1 MVIQGLVDGIQLI
14 VVMYT
19 MQRHFE
25 NDGVPIVS
33 RGEFDII
40 DGDSGM
46 LILTVDTTRLQEE
59 VYASKQDCMQCTFI
73 ATNGSSMVGERLP
86 PEFATS
92 VMYSSENQNH
102 VWEAA
107 MPAWTSWQQDPQKCV
122 DIMAS
127 LIDDVGSLQ
136 KVQLIKN
143 DILEVYYSWFRHL
156 IKLADAF
163 QICSWANDL
172 LIEVETMESASLE
185 MLSEKAN
192 DVLVKIQSQIIH
204 TMCTIRV
211 LRTLSES
218 CSGLNEECLE
228 SWSESWCSVM
238 RGSLKIVSVYKD
250 NAANDL
256 LIQVL
261 TSFAFM
267 IVKPIPGFYPQHEKL
282 WQLSVEA
289 DYQFALFREIESSL
303 SNIQVCSH

>member
-1 MVIQGLVDGIQLI
+1 
-14 VVMYT
+14 MYN
-19 MQRHFE
+19 MQRLFE

-33 RGEFDII
+33 RGEFDLI

-59 VYASKQDCMQCTFI
+59 VYASDQDCMQCTFI
-73 ATNGSSMVGERLP
+73 ATNGPGMVGERLP
-86 PEFATS
+86 PEFATA
-92 VMYSSENQNH
+92 VMYSSENRNH
-102 VWEAA
+102 VWESAV
-107 MPAWTSWQQDPQKCV
+107 PAWISCQQDPQKCV
-122 DIMAS
+122 DVMPS
-127 LIDDVGSLQ
+127 LMDDVDNLR
-136 KVQLIKN
+136 KVQLIKR

-156 IKLADAF
+156 IKLVDAF
-163 QICSWANDL
+163 QICSWANAL
-172 LIEVETMESASLE
+172 LIEVETMESDSLE

-192 DVLVKIQSQIIH
+192 DVLVKIQSKIIH

-238 RGSLKIVSVYKD
+238 RGSLKIVSVCKD
-250 NAANDL
+250 NGANDL

-267 IVKPIPGFYPQHEKL
+267 IVKPIPGFYPQHEEI
-282 WQLSVEA
+282 WQLSVAA
-289 DYQFALFREIESSL
+289 DDQFALFREIESSL
-303 SNIQVCSH
+303 SNIQVCSY